1 MCESGKD
8 RERNKET
15 KGRKEALEKVEL
27 AFGRRRR
34 VTRRGN
40 VRQAEWTIV
49 GGAHVWRWT
58 YVLAGGLV
66 KDHPTRAG
74 GGGERAKG
82 EGRREKGEGRR
93 EQEGR
98 RWSRGKNRF
107 GREEAGETP
116 QAQREKG
123 KGQRQAKG
131 ESEKQAGHRLVYRGQ
146 LQTGWPIRS
155 PILFSHIFHF
165 SLSCPRLSQIPMN
178 IIHYPSTIHE
188 LLSMHPVSVY
198 TQSASH
204 QMSLILSLKLDIST
218 VMSPLSSQYE
228 SGLSSRSAHPQV

>member
-82 EGRREKGEGRR
+82 EGRRAKGEGSKRAEGGRGGRIGSEERKQGKLHRR
-93 EQEGR
+93 
-98 RWSRGKNRF
+98 RGKR
-107 GREEAGETP
+107 A
-116 QAQREKG
+116 KG
-123 KGQRQAKG
+123 KGRRRAKVRNRPG
-131 ESEKQAGHRLVYRGQ
+131 TALFIADNSRLAGR
-146 LQTGWPIRS
+146 PIRS

-218 VMSPLSSQYE
+218 VMSPLSSQYQ